1 MSEMSRQRKKI
12 QLLAAIDKRPYAWY
26 NTSRLNKYKSNT
38 EVSSVLGGEKGIRCK
53 SGTIQ
58 SL

>member
-1 MSEMSRQRKKI
+1 MQ
-12 QLLAAIDKRPYAWY
+12 QLAAIDKRPYAWY
-26 NTSRLNKYKSNT
+26 NASRLNKYKSNT